1 MPFAGHESDLMHVRR
16 GLSMSNKL
24 INAFGGT
31 YQAASTNLQTW
42 QAANNGKDVPATV
55 HESDRMV
62 VRRANAYG
70 AQLNAANIYSNAGIA
85 ASNDTPTWRAQFT
98 GQDGSLAPAFEGSGM
113 GDD

>member
-1 MPFAGHESDLMHVRR
+1 MPFAGHESDIMHVRR

-31 YQAASTNLQTW
+31 YQASSTNLATW
-42 QAANNGKDVPATV
+42 QAANNGKDVPASV
-55 HESDRMV
+55 HESDRQI

-70 AQLNAANIYSNAGIA
+70 AQLHALGIYGNTQIA
-85 ASNDTPTWRAQFT
+85 ASNDAATWRGQFT
-98 GQDGSLAPAFEGSGM
+98 TQDGSLPATFEGSGL

>member
-31 YQAASTNLQTW
+31 YQAPSTNLATW
-42 QAANNGKDVPATV
+42 QAANNAKDVPATV
-55 HESDRMV
+55 HESDRQI

-70 AQLNAANIYSNAGIA
+70 AQLHAANIYNNADIA
-85 ASNDTPTWRAQFT
+85 ASNDAATWRGRFT
-98 GQDGSLAPAFEGSGM
+98 AQDGNLPPAYESGF